1 MRAADA
7 RIRAA
12 RTIEVDRSAALV
24 VGELVDA
31 GVRCVLLKGRAIAEL
46 LYGPGE
52 PRSYVDVDVLVPP
65 ADDKSASD
73 VLRTLGFA
81 PLVDERAVR
90 GHRPLHAYEW
100 THPAGASVDLHR
112 TLPGASAEPDEVFA
126 ALAAETTTI
135 RLVGRDVPALAP
147 PATICHVVLHV
158 AHHGPAAA
166 KALDDLERAIERG
179 SCETWRSA
187 ARLAERIGASAAFA
201 AGLRVTPRGAALA
214 NRLDLGHAAPVDI
227 ALKAGGA
234 PPLAVGLEWLLRTP
248 GVRGKAA
255 LAVRTAFPSPAALRL
270 WRPLARRGRTGLVA
284 AYASHQL
291 WLARHAIPSALAVR
305 RARRRAA

>member
-7 RIRAA
+7 RIQAA
-12 RTIEVDRSAALV
+12 RTIDVDRSAALV
-24 VGELVDA
+24 VDQLVGV

-52 PRSYVDVDVLVPP
+52 HRSYVDVDLLVPP
-65 ADDKSASD
+65 ADDRAASE

-90 GHRPLHAYEW
+90 GHRPLHACEW

-112 TLPGASAEPDEVFA
+112 TLPGASADPDEVFA
-126 ALAAETTTI
+126 ALAAETMTV

-158 AHHGPAAA
+158 AHHGPAGA
-166 KALDDLERAIERG
+166 KALRDLERAIERA
-179 SCETWRSA
+179 SLETWRAA
-187 ARLAERIGASAAFA
+187 ARLAERIGASAPFA
-201 AGLRVTPRGAALA
+201 AGLRVTPRGAVLADRLALE
-214 NRLDLGHAAPVDI
+214 RAAPVDV

-255 LAVRTAFPSPAALRL
+255 LAVRTAFPPPSALRL
-270 WRPLARRGRTGLVA
+270 WRPLARRGRMGLLA

-305 RARRRAA
+305 RARRGAA

>member
-1 MRAADA
+1 VRAADA

-24 VGELVDA
+24 IGELEGA

-52 PRSYVDVDVLVPP
+52 HRSYVDVDVLVAP
-65 ADDKSASD
+65 SD
-73 VLRTLGFA
+73 GDAATGVLRTLGFV
-81 PLVDERAVR
+81 PLVEEQAVR
-90 GHRPLHAYEW
+90 GHRPLHACEW
-100 THPAGASVDLHR
+100 THGAGASVDLHR
-112 TLPGASAEPDEVFA
+112 TLPGSSADPEEVFA
-126 ALAAETTTI
+126 TLSAETATL
-135 RLVGRDVPALAP
+135 RLVGRDVRALAP

-158 AHHGPAAA
+158 AHHGPGAT
-166 KALDDLERAIERG
+166 KALGDLERAIERA
-179 SCETWRSA
+179 SFETWGSA
-187 ARLAERIGASAAFA
+187 ARLAERIGAAPAFA
-201 AGLRVTPRGAALA
+201 AGLRVTARGAALA
-214 NRLDLGHAAPVDI
+214 DRLGLERALPVDV
-227 ALKAGGA
+227 ALKAAGA

-255 LAVRTAFPSPAALRL
+255 LAWRTAFPRPSALRL
-270 WRPLARRGRTGLVA
+270 WRPLARRGAAGLVA

-305 RARRRAA
+305 RARRRAT